1 MDSSSLRG
9 YLERGRSKEAIDC
22 SGYHMWSWSWR
33 RRCQDLGIMTVAPLF
48 KDELRETYWI
58 LEE

>member
-22 SGYHMWSWSWR
+22 SGYHMWSWYASEGVR
-33 RRCQDLGIMTVAPLF
+33 
-48 KDELRETYWI
+48 I
-58 LEE
+58 LDS